1 MQFLNITFSRHIC
14 CDNLCSEVILHRKW
28 ARKITDTSQSR
39 DERKS
44 TISALCV
51 SVTKMYLLI
60 KTPLRRLHLEKS
72 RTLLMFTGAWHADL
86 PLQYRRTPLDGVP
99 GGTTAAA
106 KDGGDGVNW
115 SMHYLLDMAVRN

>member
-1 MQFLNITFSRHIC
+1 MH
-14 CDNLCSEVILHRKW
+14 LHGKW

-51 SVTKMYLLI
+51 SVAKMYLLE
-60 KTPLRRLHLEKS
+60 TSRGRSHLDKS
-72 RTLLMFTGAWHADL
+72 RALPTFTGAWHADL
-86 PLQYRRTPLDGVP
+86 PLRYRRTPPDGAR

-115 SMHYLLDMAVRN
+115 SMHYLLGTAVRN